1 MQETEITDFEQGV
14 SEAPDQS
21 KPGGFMGDAPL
32 NVREDASKPVQQG
45 GPSAEKKKNLV
56 KIGLIALAGA
66 CAFAALVYF
75 SPSPTSQQTA
85 PSNQQTAPSND
96 LYSAAADP
104 AVDDAF
110 STTMP
115 ASPAS
120 TVPSATD
127 IQAAQMI
134 AGGNQLADQSLP
146 AQPEPVA
153 GNQVEQTPD
162 QVLSTPVPAN
172 ELPMAATPA
181 PPAGLSIPAA
191 QPASTAP
198 QQFVITEQQLEE
210 LNASV
215 AGVYAL
221 FTDIN
226 NKLPASGSKT
236 GGNGADDPVERK
248 ELLAAL
254 GALRVL
260 QNQMKVQ
267 KATIESLKSQLNGGA
282 VVQAPGLSVKNSM
295 RQAPQ
300 LSNEAIAR
308 TPSGNRNTRELAWAS
323 YIENFGVAKIEGTVD
338 LIELRP
344 GDNLIGR
351 GQIENISEHGCIRFV
366 GGSVYAPTN
375 GVCK

>member
-21 KPGGFMGDAPL
+21 KPGGFMADAPL
-32 NVREDASKPVQQG
+32 NVREDASKAVQEG
-45 GPSAEKKKNLV
+45 GPSAEKKKKLV
-56 KIGLIALAGA
+56 QIGMIGIAGA

-75 SPSPTSQQTA
+75 SPSPNSQQTV
-85 PSNQQTAPSND
+85 PSDD
-96 LYSAAADP
+96 LYSTAADP

-115 ASPAS
+115 ASQAS
-120 TVPSATD
+120 TVPAGAD

-134 AGGNQLADQSLP
+134 SGGNQLVSANPDQLLP
-146 AQPEPVA
+146 AQPELVT

-162 QVLSTPVPAN
+162 QVLSTPVPAT
-172 ELPMAATPA
+172 ELPVAATPP
-181 PPAGLSIPAA
+181 PPAGLIIPES
-191 QPASTAP
+191 QVASKAP
-198 QQFVITEQQLEE
+198 QQFVISQQQLDE

-226 NKLPASGSKT
+226 SKLPASGSKT

-267 KATIESLKSQLNGGA
+267 KATIESLKSQLNGTGGT
-282 VVQAPGLSVKNSM
+282 VVQAPSLAANSSM

-300 LSNEAIAR
+300 ISNEAIAR
-308 TPSGNRNTRELAWAS
+308 TSAGNRNTRELAWAS
-323 YIENFGVAKIEGTVD
+323 YIENFGVAKIEGSAE